1 MKAFLKDFFGRSF
14 IFFVVIGII
23 NTIISLAIQF
33 GLFAILPE
41 DITVTIF
48 SNSVTFAHFAYWIS
62 SATAFTLT
70 SILSFILNKKYTFQN
85 KDSVGKTAVK
95 FALNIAVCYLIA
107 YSLAQP
113 LTSTI
118 ISSTGINTFGIS
130 IDAIAMLVGQVV
142 FTMLNYVGQKFFT
155 FKNKD
160 DKIKAE
166 TE

>member
-1 MKAFLKDFFGRSF
+1 MKEFLKDFFGRSF
-14 IFFVVIGII
+14 IFFVIIGIV

-33 GLFAILPE
+33 GLFAVLPE
-41 DITVTIF
+41 ELTVTLF
-48 SNSVTFAHFAYWIS
+48 SNTFTYSHFAYWIS

-85 KDSVGKTAVK
+85 TDSVGKTAIK
-95 FALNIAVCYLIA
+95 FALNIAICYLLA

-113 LTSTI
+113 LTTKIIESTEM
-118 ISSTGINTFGIS
+118 NTFGIS

-160 DKIKAE
+160 KKKIKKG
-166 TE
+166 